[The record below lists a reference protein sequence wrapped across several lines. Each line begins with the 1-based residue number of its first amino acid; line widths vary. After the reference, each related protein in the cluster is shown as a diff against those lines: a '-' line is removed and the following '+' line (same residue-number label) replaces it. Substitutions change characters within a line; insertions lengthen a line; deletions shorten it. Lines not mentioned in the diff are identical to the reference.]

1 MNNQSKILIYQT
13 DDGNTKIQVQLD
25 EHTVWLTQADMVELF
40 QTSKQN
46 ISLHIK
52 NIFEEGELVEN
63 SVVKEY
69 LTTAADGKNY
79 KTKFYSLDVIISV
92 GYRVKSLR
100 GTQFRMWATARLRE
114 YLIKGFTMNDDLLKG
129 GGGYFDELLDRI
141 RDIRSSEKVF
151 YRKVLEIYATSID
164 YAPAAEITQQFFQT
178 VQNKLHWAAH
188 GHTAAEIIYQRANAH
203 LPFMGLQVFKGKQP
217 TKQEIGVAKNYLTAE
232 ELAVLNRLVSAY
244 LDIAEVNAMQRKPM
258 RMNDWIEVLDGF
270 IQMSRQDV
278 LTHAGTISAALAGQ
292 KALAEYEAYKGKTA
306 DELSAVEKQFIASI
320 EQAEI
325 QLRKLK
331 RKWANGNSF
340 RPGPRQTLLSMP
352 MSFKDV
358 ASHKGLLKIGYTDRD
373 AAKRI
378 KEQLGMN
385 TANNEADGIFLANK
399 IIKLLI
405 GHLQR
410 N

>member
-40 QTSKQN
+40 QSSKAN
-46 ISLHIK
+46 ISEHIK
-52 NIFEEGELVEN
+52 HVFEEGELEIGATVRKFRTVRTEGSRQVEREL
-63 SVVKEY
+63 EY
-69 LTTAADGKNY
+69 YN
-79 KTKFYSLDVIISV
+79 LDVVISV

-164 YAPAAEITQQFFQT
+164 YAQTAEITQQFFQT

-203 LPFMGLQVFKGKQP
+203 LPFMGLQAFKGKQP

-331 RKWANGNSF
+331 RK
-340 RPGPRQTLLSMP
+340 
-352 MSFKDV
+352 
-358 ASHKGLLKIGYTDRD
+358 
-373 AAKRI
+373 
-378 KEQLGMN
+378 
-385 TANNEADGIFLANK
+385 
-399 IIKLLI
+399 
-405 GHLQR
+405 
-410 N
+410 